1 MIKKEFSSLLK
12 SKGLK
17 ATMATVLLV
26 PVLYSGTFLKSVWNP
41 YDNTGNMKVGVV
53 NLDQK
58 VDFNGKTLEVG
69 NSMVEKLKDNKK
81 VNWQFV
87 DKDTADKELREGDY
101 YMVVTIPQNFS
112 KNATSLSNDSPEKMN
127 IDFTTNFTKS
137 KNGEKIMETVAS
149 NLTNTVK
156 DQVVKTYTATLY
168 SKFSEIGSSL
178 QKAADASNQ
187 LNNGLGRLS
196 EGGAKLSGGIDQLTD
211 GSGRLSAGL
220 GRLSEGGA
228 KLSGGIDQLTD
239 GSGRLSAGL
248 GRLSEGGAKLSGGI
262 DQLTDGSGRLA
273 SGLHRLSEG
282 GAKLGNG
289 INELSDGSNRLTTGL
304 NRLSEGG
311 AKLSDGINQLTDGSG
326 RLSAGL
332 NRLSEGGAKLGNG
345 VSQLQEGARKLSS
358 GLSTLNDKKD
368 ALVSGVNE
376 LTAGSNQLTIG
387 FDTFKT
393 KSIMLTD
400 GIDKLHKGSEA
411 FKEGLLK
418 YTNGV
423 LTLNEKLLAK
433 KGDLEKLSAGGA
445 TLNNGI
451 DRLSDGISQ
460 INSKLASKKD
470 DLNRLAAGGT
480 ELGNGVAKLS
490 ESTPKLVDG
499 ADKINTG
506 LNALN
511 SNLPSDSDL
520 AAKKSNLTSTLDKLK
535 GLKITYRTNFNP
547 LSSAFTDLGAQ
558 IESLK
563 EIVNRI
569 YTQSTTTTPAA
580 PTPAPTTNFSG
591 LEQTLTSM
599 KLTPEQKAQILA
611 AAKSDVAATP
621 APQPT
626 TVQNS
631 SNNNSQVKAEL
642 TSAINSAASKY
653 SSMKYRVGKLNYIQT
668 QLDKFDVNSLA
679 ANLEGTISRFSSI
692 KSAVSQL
699 ATGSG
704 QLKAGLTIMNEK
716 TPTLIAG
723 FNQYKGGVDTTVSS
737 LTSGELVN
745 GLNQLASATPKLKEG
760 VSSYTNGVNSLTTS
774 ITTGELAQGVGTLA
788 SKGTELQAGFN
799 QLSGGIQLIHE
810 KLPELTGGID
820 ALVNGNAKIN
830 AGLNKLQT
838 KLPELSIGIQ
848 ELDNGGKKLY
858 QGLTDMKAKAPEL
871 LSGLNSAKDGSD
883 KLHNGLSAIQA
894 KAPELLSGLNS
905 AKDGSDKLHNGLSAM
920 KTKAPELING
930 VNSAKEGADKLHNGL
945 SAMQAKA
952 PELINGVNSA
962 KDGSDKLHN
971 GLSSMQAKAPELI
984 NGVNSAK
991 DGSDKLHNGLSSMQ
1005 AKAPELINGV
1015 NSARDGAIK
1024 LSGAL
1029 TIMQAKAPELLS
1041 GLEKAK
1047 DGSGVLADKLSS
1059 GADKLSAAKTG
1070 DKNVD
1075 MMSNPIKTNISDI
1088 SEETS
1093 YGNAM
1098 APFFLVFGLL
1108 IAAAAFNILFPA
1120 RKAKYRESTN
1130 SLFGTRLVSMT
1141 TFAILATIIEV
1152 VAMSLFFDFKVQN
1165 FGMYFFGLMLSSI
1178 VFMLITHFLSYT
1190 FGKVGNAISIGFVA
1204 LQFVLTTPLFPK
1216 EMLPSLYSGLIPFT
1230 PVFYGDTAVRQA
1242 VLGGLTNGIYNSA
1255 ILILVILG
1263 IIFLTLTYISY
1274 NKNNKAAVN
1283 LAK

>member
-1 MIKKEFSSLLK
+1 
-12 SKGLK
+12 
-17 ATMATVLLV
+17 
-26 PVLYSGTFLKSVWNP
+26 
-41 YDNTGNMKVGVV
+41 
-53 NLDQK
+53 
-58 VDFNGKTLEVG
+58 
-69 NSMVEKLKDNKK
+69 
-81 VNWQFV
+81 
-87 DKDTADKELREGDY
+87 
-101 YMVVTIPQNFS
+101 
-112 KNATSLSNDSPEKMN
+112 
-127 IDFTTNFTKS
+127 
-137 KNGEKIMETVAS
+137 
-149 NLTNTVK
+149 
-156 DQVVKTYTATLY
+156 
-168 SKFSEIGSSL
+168 
-178 QKAADASNQ
+178 
-187 LNNGLGRLS
+187 
-196 EGGAKLSGGIDQLTD
+196 
-211 GSGRLSAGL
+211 
-220 GRLSEGGA
+220 
-228 KLSGGIDQLTD
+228 
-239 GSGRLSAGL
+239 
-248 GRLSEGGAKLSGGI
+248 
-262 DQLTDGSGRLA
+262 
-273 SGLHRLSEG
+273 
-282 GAKLGNG
+282 
-289 INELSDGSNRLTTGL
+289 
-304 NRLSEGG
+304 
-311 AKLSDGINQLTDGSG
+311 
-326 RLSAGL
+326 
-332 NRLSEGGAKLGNG
+332 
-345 VSQLQEGARKLSS
+345 
-358 GLSTLNDKKD
+358 
-368 ALVSGVNE
+368 
-376 LTAGSNQLTIG
+376 
-387 FDTFKT
+387 
-393 KSIMLTD
+393 MLTD

-433 KGDLEKLSAGGA
+433 KDDLEKLSAGSA

-480 ELGNGVAKLS
+480 ELENGVAKLS

-563 EIVNRI
+563 EIVSRI
-569 YTQSTTTTPAA
+569 DTQSTTTTTTTTAPA
-580 PTPAPTTNFSG
+580 APTTNFSG
-591 LEQTLTSM
+591 LEQTLASM
-599 KLTPEQKAQILA
+599 DLKPEQKAQILA
-611 AAKSDVAATP
+611 AAKSDAAATPTAP
-621 APQPT
+621 APQPTT

-679 ANLEGTISRFSSI
+679 ADLEGSINGLSSI
-692 KSAVSQL
+692 KSAVGQL
-699 ATGSG
+699 AAGSG
-704 QLKAGLTIMNEK
+704 QLKAGLTVMNEK

-723 FNQYKGGVDTTVSS
+723 FNQYKGGVDATVSS

-774 ITTGELAQGVGTLA
+774 MTTGELAQGVGTLA

-799 QLSGGIQLIHE
+799 QLSSGIQLIHE
-810 KLPELTGGID
+810 KLPELAGGID
-820 ALVNGNAKIN
+820 ALVDGNARIN
-830 AGLNKLQT
+830 AGLNKLQA

-848 ELDNGGKKLY
+848 ELDNGSKKLY

-871 LSGLNSAKDGSD
+871 LSGLSSARDGAD

-894 KAPELLSGLNS
+894 KAPELINGLNS
-905 AKDGSDKLHNGLSAM
+905 AKDGSEKLSNGLSAM
-920 KTKAPELING
+920 KSKAPELING

-945 SAMQAKA
+945 SAMQAKV

-962 KDGSDKLHN
+962 KEGADKLHN

-991 DGSDKLHNGLSSMQ
+991 EGADKLHNGLSSMQ

-1024 LSGAL
+1024 LNGAL

-1041 GLEKAK
+1041 GLQKAK
-1047 DGSGVLADKLSS
+1047 DGSGLLADKLSS
-1059 GADKLSAAKTG
+1059 GTNKLSAAKTG
-1070 DKNVD
+1070 DKNID

-1120 RKAKYRESTN
+1120 RKAEYGESTN

-1165 FGMYFFGLMLSSI
+1165 FGMYFFGLILSGI

-1242 VLGGLTNGIYNSA
+1242 VLGGLTNEIYNSA
-1255 ILILVILG
+1255 ILILVVLG

>member
-1 MIKKEFSSLLK
+1 
-12 SKGLK
+12 
-17 ATMATVLLV
+17 MATVLLV

-112 KNATSLSNDSPEKMN
+112 KNATSLSNDNPEKMN

-196 EGGAKLSGGIDQLTD
+196 EGGQKL
-211 GSGRLSAGL
+211 
-220 GRLSEGGA
+220 
-228 KLSGGIDQLTD
+228 
-239 GSGRLSAGL
+239 
-248 GRLSEGGAKLSGGI
+248 
-262 DQLTDGSGRLA
+262 
-273 SGLHRLSEG
+273 
-282 GAKLGNG
+282 N
-289 INELSDGSNRLTTGL
+289 
-304 NRLSEGG
+304 
-311 AKLSDGINQLTDGSG
+311 
-326 RLSAGL
+326 
-332 NRLSEGGAKLGNG
+332 NG
-345 VSQLQEGARKLSS
+345 VSQLQAGAGKLSN
-358 GLSTLNDKKD
+358 GLSTLNDKKN
-368 ALVSGVNE
+368 ALISGVNE
-376 LTAGSNQLTIG
+376 LAAGSNQFTIG

-400 GIDKLHKGSEA
+400 GIDKLHKGSQA

-433 KGDLEKLSAGGA
+433 KGDLEKLSAGSA

-520 AAKKSNLTSTLDKLK
+520 AAKKSNLISTLDKLK

-547 LSSAFTDLGAQ
+547 LSSAFADLGAQ

-563 EIVNRI
+563 EIVSRI
-569 YTQSTTTTPAA
+569 DTQSTTTTTTPAA

-591 LEQTLTSM
+591 LEQTLASM
-599 KLTPEQKAQILA
+599 NLKPEQKAQILA
-611 AAKSDVAATP
+611 AAKSDAAATP
-621 APQPT
+621 AATVPQPTT

-631 SNNNSQVKAEL
+631 SNNNNSQVKAEL

-679 ANLEGTISRFSSI
+679 ADLEGSINGLSSI
-692 KSAVSQL
+692 KSAVGQL
-699 ATGSG
+699 AAGSG
-704 QLKAGLTIMNEK
+704 QLKAGLTVMNEK

-723 FNQYKGGVDTTVSS
+723 FNQYKGGVDATVSS

-774 ITTGELAQGVGTLA
+774 MTTGELAQGVGTLA
-788 SKGTELQAGFN
+788 SKGTELQAGFDK
-799 QLSGGIQLIHE
+799 LGGGISIMHE
-810 KLPELTGGID
+810 KLPELASGID
-820 ALVNGNAKIN
+820 ALVDGNARIN
-830 AGLNKLQT
+830 AGLNKLQA

-871 LSGLNSAKDGSD
+871 LNGLNSAKEGSE
-883 KLHNGLSAIQA
+883 KLSNGLA
-894 KAPELLSGLNS
+894 
-905 AKDGSDKLHNGLSAM
+905 
-920 KTKAPELING
+920 
-930 VNSAKEGADKLHNGL
+930 
-945 SAMQAKA
+945 AMQAKA

-962 KDGSDKLHN
+962 KEG
-971 GLSSMQAKAPELI
+971 A
-984 NGVNSAK
+984 
-991 DGSDKLHNGLSSMQ
+991 DKLHNGLSSMQ

-1024 LSGAL
+1024 LNGAL

-1047 DGSGVLADKLSS
+1047 DGSGLLADKLSS
-1059 GADKLSAAKTG
+1059 GANKLSAAKTG

-1120 RKAKYRESTN
+1120 RKAEYGESTN

-1152 VAMSLFFDFKVQN
+1152 VAMSLFFNFKVQN
-1165 FGMYFFGLMLSSI
+1165 FGMYFFGLILSGI

-1242 VLGGLTNGIYNSA
+1242 VLGGLTNEIYNSA
-1255 ILILVILG
+1255 ILILVVLG

-1274 NKNNKAAVN
+1274 NNKNNKAIVN

>member
-1 MIKKEFSSLLK
+1 
-12 SKGLK
+12 
-17 ATMATVLLV
+17 
-26 PVLYSGTFLKSVWNP
+26 
-41 YDNTGNMKVGVV
+41 
-53 NLDQK
+53 LDQK

-112 KNATSLSNDSPEKMN
+112 KNATSLSNDNPEKMN

-196 EGGAKLSGGIDQLTD
+196 EGGQKLGSGINQLAD
-211 GSGRLSAGL
+211 GSGRLASGL

-228 KLSGGIDQLTD
+228 KLSGGID
-239 GSGRLSAGL
+239 
-248 GRLSEGGAKLSGGI
+248 
-262 DQLTDGSGRLA
+262 
-273 SGLHRLSEG
+273 
-282 GAKLGNG
+282 
-289 INELSDGSNRLTTGL
+289 
-304 NRLSEGG
+304 
-311 AKLSDGINQLTDGSG
+311 QLTDGSG

-345 VSQLQEGARKLSS
+345 VSQLQEGAGKLSS
-358 GLSTLNDKKD
+358 GLSTLNDKKA

-393 KSIMLTD
+393 KSVMLTD

-433 KGDLEKLSAGGA
+433 KGDLEKLSAGSA

-480 ELGNGVAKLS
+480 ELENGVAKLS

-563 EIVNRI
+563 EIVSRI
-569 YTQSTTTTPAA
+569 DTQSTTTTTTTTTPAA

-591 LEQTLTSM
+591 LEQTLASM

-611 AAKSDVAATP
+611 AAKSDAAATP
-621 APQPT
+621 AAPAPQPTT

-631 SNNNSQVKAEL
+631 SNNNNSQIKAEL

-679 ANLEGTISRFSSI
+679 TDLEGSINGLSSI
-692 KSAVSQL
+692 KSAVGQL
-699 ATGSG
+699 AAGSG
-704 QLKAGLTIMNEK
+704 QLKAGLTVMNEK

-723 FNQYKGGVDTTVSS
+723 FNQYKGGVDATVSS

-745 GLNQLASATPKLKEG
+745 GLNQLANATPKLKEG

-774 ITTGELAQGVGTLA
+774 MTTGELAQGVGTLA

-810 KLPELTGGID
+810 KLPELAGGID
-820 ALVNGNAKIN
+820 ALVNGNARIN
-830 AGLNKLQT
+830 AGLNKRQA
-838 KLPELSIGIQ
+838 KLPEPSIGIQ

-871 LSGLNSAKDGSD
+871 LSGLNSAKDGAD

-894 KAPELLSGLNS
+894 KAPELLSGLNN
-905 AKDGSDKLHNGLSAM
+905 AKDGSEKLSNGLSAM
-920 KTKAPELING
+920 KAKAPELING
-930 VNSAKEGADKLHNGL
+930 VNSAKEGA
-945 SAMQAKA
+945 
-952 PELINGVNSA
+952 
-962 KDGSDKLHN
+962 DKLHN

-991 DGSDKLHNGLSSMQ
+991 EGADKLHNGLSSMQ

-1015 NSARDGAIK
+1015 NSARDGALK

-1047 DGSGVLADKLSS
+1047 DGSGLLADKLSS

-1120 RKAKYRESTN
+1120 RKAEYGESTN
-1130 SLFGTRLVSMT
+1130 SLFGTRLVAMT

-1165 FGMYFFGLMLSSI
+1165 FGMYFFGLILSGI

-1242 VLGGLTNGIYNSA
+1242 VLGGLTNEIYNSA
-1255 ILILVILG
+1255 ILILVVLG

-1274 NKNNKAAVN
+1274 NKNNKTAVN

>member
-1 MIKKEFSSLLK
+1 MEFRRRNFFGGIMIKKEFSSLLK

-112 KNATSLSNDSPEKMN
+112 KNATSLSNDNPEKMN

-196 EGGAKLSGGIDQLTD
+196 EGGQKLGSGINQLAD
-211 GSGRLSAGL
+211 GSGRLAS
-220 GRLSEGGA
+220 
-228 KLSGGIDQLTD
+228 
-239 GSGRLSAGL
+239 GL

-273 SGLHRLSEG
+273 SGLGRLSEG

-289 INELSDGSNRLTTGL
+289 INELSDGSNRLTAGL

-311 AKLSDGINQLTDGSG
+311 AKLSGGINQLTDGSG

-345 VSQLQEGARKLSS
+345 VSQLQEGAGKLSS

-368 ALVSGVNE
+368 ALASGVNE
-376 LTAGSNQLTIG
+376 LTAGSNKLTIG

-400 GIDKLHKGSEA
+400 GIDKLYKGSEA

-433 KGDLEKLSAGGA
+433 KGDLEKLSAGSA

-480 ELGNGVAKLS
+480 ELENGVAKLS
-490 ESTPKLVDG
+490 EGTPKLVDG

-547 LSSAFTDLGAQ
+547 LSSAFADLGAQ

-563 EIVNRI
+563 EIVSRI
-569 YTQSTTTTPAA
+569 DTQSTTTTTTTTPAA

-591 LEQTLTSM
+591 LEQTLASM
-599 KLTPEQKAQILA
+599 NLKPEQKAQILA
-611 AAKSDVAATP
+611 AAKSDAAATP
-621 APQPT
+621 AAPAPAPTT

-631 SNNNSQVKAEL
+631 SNNNNSQVKAEL

-668 QLDKFDVNSLA
+668 QLDKFDVNSLVA
-679 ANLEGTISRFSSI
+679 DLEGSINGLSSI
-692 KSAVSQL
+692 KSAVGQL
-699 ATGSG
+699 AAGSG
-704 QLKAGLTIMNEK
+704 QLKAGLTVMNEK

-723 FNQYKGGVDTTVSS
+723 FNQYKGGVDATVSS

-774 ITTGELAQGVGTLA
+774 MTTGELAQGVGTLA

-810 KLPELTGGID
+810 KLPELAGGID
-820 ALVNGNAKIN
+820 ALVDGNARIN
-830 AGLNKLQT
+830 AGLNKLQA

-871 LSGLNSAKDGSD
+871 LSGLNSAKDGSE
-883 KLHNGLSAIQA
+883 KLS
-894 KAPELLSGLNS
+894 
-905 AKDGSDKLHNGLSAM
+905 NGLSAM
-920 KTKAPELING
+920 KAKAPELING
-930 VNSAKEGADKLHNGL
+930 VNSAKEGA
-945 SAMQAKA
+945 
-952 PELINGVNSA
+952 
-962 KDGSDKLHN
+962 DKLHN

-991 DGSDKLHNGLSSMQ
+991 EGADKLHNGLSSMQ

-1024 LSGAL
+1024 LNGAL

-1047 DGSGVLADKLSS
+1047 DGSGLLADKLSS

-1120 RKAKYRESTN
+1120 RKAEYGESTN

-1141 TFAILATIIEV
+1141 TFAILATIIEI
-1152 VAMSLFFDFKVQN
+1152 VAMSLFFNFKVQN
-1165 FGMYFFGLMLSSI
+1165 FGMYFFGLILSGI

-1242 VLGGLTNGIYNSA
+1242 VLGGLTNEIYNSA
-1255 ILILVILG
+1255 ILILVVLG

>member
-69 NSMVEKLKDNKK
+69 NSMVEKLKNNKK

-112 KNATSLSNDSPEKMN
+112 KNATSLSNDNPEKMN

-196 EGGAKLSGGIDQLTD
+196 EGGQKLGSGINQLAD
-211 GSGRLSAGL
+211 GSGRLSSGL

-262 DQLTDGSGRLA
+262 
-273 SGLHRLSEG
+273 
-282 GAKLGNG
+282 
-289 INELSDGSNRLTTGL
+289 
-304 NRLSEGG
+304 
-311 AKLSDGINQLTDGSG
+311 NQLTDGSG

-345 VSQLQEGARKLSS
+345 VSQLQEGAGKLSN

-368 ALVSGVNE
+368 VLVSGVNE

-387 FDTFKT
+387 FNTFKT

-433 KGDLEKLSAGGA
+433 KGDLEKLSAGSA

-480 ELGNGVAKLS
+480 ELENGVAKLS

-563 EIVNRI
+563 EIVSRI
-569 YTQSTTTTPAA
+569 DTQSTTTTTTTTAPA
-580 PTPAPTTNFSG
+580 APTTNFSG
-591 LEQTLTSM
+591 LEQTLASM
-599 KLTPEQKAQILA
+599 DLKPEQKAQILA
-611 AAKSDVAATP
+611 AAKSDAAATPTAP
-621 APQPT
+621 APQPTT

-679 ANLEGTISRFSSI
+679 ADLEGSINGLSSI
-692 KSAVSQL
+692 KSAVGQL
-699 ATGSG
+699 AAGSG
-704 QLKAGLTIMNEK
+704 QLKAGLTVMNEK

-723 FNQYKGGVDTTVSS
+723 FNQYKGGVDATVSS

-774 ITTGELAQGVGTLA
+774 MTTGELAQGVGTLA

-799 QLSGGIQLIHE
+799 QLSSGIQLIHE
-810 KLPELTGGID
+810 KLPELAGGID
-820 ALVNGNAKIN
+820 ALVDGNARIN
-830 AGLNKLQT
+830 AGLNKLQA

-848 ELDNGGKKLY
+848 ELDNGSKKLY

-871 LSGLNSAKDGSD
+871 LSGLSSARDGAD

-894 KAPELLSGLNS
+894 KAPELINGLNS
-905 AKDGSDKLHNGLSAM
+905 AKDGSKKLSNGLSAM
-920 KTKAPELING
+920 KSKAPELING
-930 VNSAKEGADKLHNGL
+930 VNSAKEGA
-945 SAMQAKA
+945 
-952 PELINGVNSA
+952 
-962 KDGSDKLHN
+962 
-971 GLSSMQAKAPELI
+971 
-984 NGVNSAK
+984 
-991 DGSDKLHNGLSSMQ
+991 DKLHNGLSSMQ

-1024 LSGAL
+1024 LNGAL

-1047 DGSGVLADKLSS
+1047 DGSGLLADKLSS
-1059 GADKLSAAKTG
+1059 GANKLSAAKTG

-1098 APFFLVFGLL
+1098 APFFLIFGLL

-1120 RKAKYRESTN
+1120 RKAEYGESTN

-1165 FGMYFFGLMLSSI
+1165 FGMYFFGLILSGI

-1242 VLGGLTNGIYNSA
+1242 VLGGLTNEIYNSA
-1255 ILILVILG
+1255 ILILVVLG
-1263 IIFLTLTYISY
+1263 IIFLILTYISY

>member
-26 PVLYSGTFLKSVWNP
+26 PVLYSGTFLKSVWDP

-112 KNATSLSNDSPEKMN
+112 KNATSLSNDNPEKMN
-127 IDFTTNFTKS
+127 INFTTNFTKS

-196 EGGAKLSGGIDQLTD
+196 EGGQKLGSGINQLAN

-262 DQLTDGSGRLA
+262 DQLTDGSGRL
-273 SGLHRLSEG
+273 
-282 GAKLGNG
+282 
-289 INELSDGSNRLTTGL
+289 
-304 NRLSEGG
+304 
-311 AKLSDGINQLTDGSG
+311 
-326 RLSAGL
+326 SAGL

-345 VSQLQEGARKLSS
+345 VSQLQEGAGKLSNV
-358 GLSTLNDKKD
+358 LSTLNDKKA

-387 FDTFKT
+387 FNTFKT

-400 GIDKLHKGSEA
+400 GIDKLYKGSEA

-433 KGDLEKLSAGGA
+433 KSDLEKLSAGSA

-451 DRLSDGISQ
+451 DRLSDGVSQ

-480 ELGNGVAKLS
+480 ELENGVAKLS

-563 EIVNRI
+563 EIVSRI
-569 YTQSTTTTPAA
+569 DTQSTTTTTTTTAPA
-580 PTPAPTTNFSG
+580 APTTNFSG
-591 LEQTLTSM
+591 LEQTLASM
-599 KLTPEQKAQILA
+599 DLKPEQKAQILA
-611 AAKSDVAATP
+611 AAKSDAAATPTAP
-621 APQPT
+621 APQPTT

-679 ANLEGTISRFSSI
+679 ADLEGSINGLSSI
-692 KSAVSQL
+692 KSAVGQL
-699 ATGSG
+699 AAGSG
-704 QLKAGLTIMNEK
+704 QLKAGLTVMNEK

-723 FNQYKGGVDTTVSS
+723 FNQYKGGVDATVSS
-737 LTSGELVN
+737 LTSGELIN

-774 ITTGELAQGVGTLA
+774 MTTGELAQGVGTLA

-799 QLSGGIQLIHE
+799 QLSSGIQLIHE
-810 KLPELTGGID
+810 KLPELAGGID
-820 ALVNGNAKIN
+820 ALVDGNARIN
-830 AGLNKLQT
+830 AGLNKLQA

-871 LSGLNSAKDGSD
+871 LSGLSSAKDGAD
-883 KLHNGLSAIQA
+883 KLHNGLSAIKA
-894 KAPELLSGLNS
+894 KAPELINGLNS
-905 AKDGSDKLHNGLSAM
+905 AKDGSEKLSNGLSAM
-920 KTKAPELING
+920 KSKAPELING
-930 VNSAKEGADKLHNGL
+930 VNSAKEGA
-945 SAMQAKA
+945 
-952 PELINGVNSA
+952 
-962 KDGSDKLHN
+962 DKLHN

-991 DGSDKLHNGLSSMQ
+991 EGADKLHNGLSSMQ

-1024 LSGAL
+1024 LNGAL

-1047 DGSGVLADKLSS
+1047 DGSGLLADKLSS

-1120 RKAKYRESTN
+1120 RKAEYGESTN

-1165 FGMYFFGLMLSSI
+1165 FGMYFFGLILSGI

-1242 VLGGLTNGIYNSA
+1242 VLGGLTNEIYNSA
-1255 ILILVILG
+1255 ILILVVLG

>member
-187 LNNGLGRLS
+187 LNN
-196 EGGAKLSGGIDQLTD
+196 
-211 GSGRLSAGL
+211 GL

-460 INSKLASKKD
+460 INSKLVSKKD

-569 YTQSTTTTPAA
+569 DTQSTTTTPAA

-984 NGVNSAK
+984 NGVNSA
-991 DGSDKLHNGLSSMQ
+991 
-1005 AKAPELINGV
+1005 
-1015 NSARDGAIK
+1015 RDGAIK